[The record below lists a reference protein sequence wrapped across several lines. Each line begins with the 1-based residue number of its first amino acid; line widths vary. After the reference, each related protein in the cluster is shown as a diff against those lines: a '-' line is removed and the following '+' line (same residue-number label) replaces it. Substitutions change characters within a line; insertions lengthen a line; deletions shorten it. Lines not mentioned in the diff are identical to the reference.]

1 MAKNKEKKELQQTA
15 EEEIE
20 QAAEAE
26 KETET
31 EEIDVQKLLSQAEA
45 QRDEY
50 LDALLRERA
59 SFENFKRRNESA
71 VSKARIDAKL
81 DTAAGFLPV
90 LDNLERALTAATED
104 SPLKEGIEKVYK
116 QLITLFSDMGVEEIP
131 DEGEQ
136 FDPNL
141 HNAVMQVEPEGEEQS
156 GTIKTVLQKGYRTK
170 DQVLRHSLVMV
181 VK

>member
-1 MAKNKEKKELQQTA
+1 MAKSKEKKELQQTA

-20 QAAEAE
+20 QTAEAE
-26 KETET
+26 KEAEA
-31 EEIDVQKLLSQAEA
+31 IDIQKLLAQAEA

-59 SFENFKRRNESA
+59 SFENFKRRNENA

-81 DTAAGFLPV
+81 DTAAAFLPV
-90 LDNLERALTAATED
+90 LDNLERALAAATED

-116 QLITLFSDMGVEEIP
+116 QLLTLFSEMGIEEISAV
-131 DEGEQ
+131 GEQ
-136 FDPNL
+136 FDPSL
-141 HNAVMQVEPEGEEQS
+141 HNAVMQVEAEGEEQS
-156 GTIKTVLQKGYRTK
+156 GSIRTVLQKGYRTK
-170 DQVLRHSLVMV
+170 DQILRHSMVMV